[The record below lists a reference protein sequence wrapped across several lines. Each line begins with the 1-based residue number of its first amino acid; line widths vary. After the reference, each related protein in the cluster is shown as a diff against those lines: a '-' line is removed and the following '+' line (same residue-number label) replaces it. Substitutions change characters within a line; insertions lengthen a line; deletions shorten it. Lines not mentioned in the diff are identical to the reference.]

1 MGEACLW
8 ADKYHTRKVCQERIS
23 QDLIDGEF
31 SSILASLLGFLPSLD
46 HFIRSREKVRRK
58 CQSDLFRC
66 LEVYDEFKLHR
77 LLHRQISR
85 FGTLQDLVHV
95 NSRAPIEVNVTRPVT
110 GLAGLKGGIMPRST
124 AQNLE
129 NILIDALEYYQEEE
143 GAKIKTRTYSD
154 VGMLTTDR
162 GLVVTLP
169 DGSQFQVTIVQSR

>member
-1 MGEACLW
+1 LAVSSGPAEDLVFNEIKRL
-8 ADKYHTRKVCQERIS
+8 DSKHTHNAGAIVGAMESVVNHRRTIFKT
-23 QDLIDGEF
+23 EF
-31 SSILASLLGFLPSLD
+31 YSALTTTPASLSF
-46 HFIRSREKVRRK
+46 
-58 CQSDLFRC
+58 
-66 LEVYDEFKLHR
+66 
-77 LLHRQISR
+77 
-85 FGTLQDLVHV
+85 
-95 NSRAPIEVNVTRPVT
+95 TRPVT